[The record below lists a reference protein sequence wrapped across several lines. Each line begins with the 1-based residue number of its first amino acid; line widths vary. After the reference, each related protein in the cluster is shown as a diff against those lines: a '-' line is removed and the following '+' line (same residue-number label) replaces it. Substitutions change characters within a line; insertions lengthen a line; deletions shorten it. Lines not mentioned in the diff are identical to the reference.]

1 MNPNNHKPPENSTTT
16 LGQRIYLA
24 VMMLGVCLVIFAI
37 ASTTG
42 GVS

>member
-1 MNPNNHKPPENSTTT
+1 MSAPRKSSPGE
-16 LGQRIYLA
+16 RIYLA

>member
-1 MNPNNHKPPENSTTT
+1 MTGHRKTST
-16 LGQRIYLA
+16 GERIYLA

-42 GVS
+42 GAS